1 MTFFFCFL
9 SFTVYIYLLLYMRFS
24 YDFRDGEK
32 INPESFAGSI
42 IVLPQPLSGIQEQQ
56 RLYFAPFRG
65 YWVTHALWLS

>member
-1 MTFFFCFL
+1 
-9 SFTVYIYLLLYMRFS
+9 MRFS